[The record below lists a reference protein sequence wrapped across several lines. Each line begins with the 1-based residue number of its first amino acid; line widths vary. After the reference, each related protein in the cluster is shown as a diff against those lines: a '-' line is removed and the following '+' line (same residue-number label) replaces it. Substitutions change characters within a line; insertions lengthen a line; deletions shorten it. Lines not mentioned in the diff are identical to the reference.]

1 LQREVGIT
9 FVLVTHDQEEA
20 LSMSDTIAIMRD
32 GRIEQFGSPGGLYD
46 APVNRYVADFIGES
60 NFFAGEV
67 TALGAQGATLRT
79 ASGLVL
85 AAPPSREGRPLAV
98 GGRGVIALR
107 PEAIRLWPGA
117 LTDAAVAAGLGGP
130 SFHLGGTV
138 RNRIYLGDQTEFSI
152 ATGASGD
159 ILVRTAKDSVAGEL
173 SPGDSVT
180 LGWRESSGLSLV
192 DE

>member
-1 LQREVGIT
+1 V
-9 FVLVTHDQEEA
+9 
-20 LSMSDTIAIMRD
+20 
-32 GRIEQFGSPGGLYD
+32 
-46 APVNRYVADFIGES
+46 VAR
-60 NFFAGEV
+60 AAKV
-67 TALGAQGATLRT
+67 RT
-79 ASGLVL
+79 ASGLIL

-98 GGRGVIALR
+98 GGRGVVAVR

-117 LTDAAVAAGLGGP
+117 LSDAAVAAGLGGP

-159 ILVRTAKDSVAGEL
+159 ILVRTAKDGVAGEL